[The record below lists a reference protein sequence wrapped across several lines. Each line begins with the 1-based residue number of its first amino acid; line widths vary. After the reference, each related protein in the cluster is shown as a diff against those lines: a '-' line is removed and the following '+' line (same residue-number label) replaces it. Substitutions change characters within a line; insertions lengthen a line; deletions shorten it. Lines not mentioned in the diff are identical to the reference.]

1 MTFSEL
7 QTVLF
12 EIGNLLNERPIGTKN
27 CDPVEGTYLCPNDL
41 LLGRASSRVPV
52 GEWNTC
58 LNPRIRWKFV
68 QRVIDTFWKR
78 WMRDYF
84 HTLLIRQKW
93 HTENRNVRVGDIVLV
108 QDSNNIRGQW
118 KLAEICEALPAV
130 DGRVRDV
137 KLRYKNVSAGRDY
150 HGCLDTIISRSVR
163 RLVIILPIEEQK

>member
-1 MTFSEL
+1 M
-7 QTVLF
+7 
-12 EIGNLLNERPIGTKN
+12 
-27 CDPVEGTYLCPNDL
+27 
-41 LLGRASSRVPV
+41 
-52 GEWNTC
+52 
-58 LNPRIRWKFV
+58 
-68 QRVIDTFWKR
+68 
-78 WMRDYF
+78 
-84 HTLLIRQKW
+84 
-93 HTENRNVRVGDIVLV
+93 LV